1 MSTCQVT
8 RDLDTFKKGLS
19 LHGAKARRCLLT
31 TGHLLEVLQEVKASE
46 MRIKECC
53 QLQKIFLANDEVLA
67 KGSAWQ
73 LRVPDSDA
81 DTGTGAGPSA
91 IDISLSVRN
100 KKSTGW
106 GFLFLEVNWDYHI
119 RGVRFLWKES
129 SNPSHLR
136 GAIDNLQTAIQALA
150 KMNRTM
156 RQMAEACYEPMPPLP
171 EDYPSQLHVSDTWT
185 DEPVVVWLIPFWE
198 AGDEPQQSRSVRPRR
213 DTESESVTA
222 RLNRLTSSSSA
233 APAVAVWGQSG
244 GEWTSWSP
252 SSWSWWW

>member
-81 DTGTGAGPSA
+81 DTGFAAGPSA
-91 IDISLSVRN
+91 IDMSLSVRN

-106 GFLFLEVNWDYHI
+106 GFLFLEV
-119 RGVRFLWKES
+119 
-129 SNPSHLR
+129 
-136 GAIDNLQTAIQALA
+136 
-150 KMNRTM
+150 
-156 RQMAEACYEPMPPLP
+156 
-171 EDYPSQLHVSDTWT
+171 
-185 DEPVVVWLIPFWE
+185 
-198 AGDEPQQSRSVRPRR
+198 
-213 DTESESVTA
+213 TET
-222 RLNRLTSSSSA
+222 T
-233 APAVAVWGQSG
+233 
-244 GEWTSWSP
+244 T
-252 SSWSWWW
+252 

>member
-119 RGVRFLWKES
+119 KGVRFLWKET
-129 SNPSHLR
+129 SNPRYLR

-252 SSWSWWW
+252 SWSWWW

>member
-81 DTGTGAGPSA
+81 DTGFAAGPSA
-91 IDISLSVRN
+91 IDMSLSDR
-100 KKSTGW
+100 
-106 GFLFLEVNWDYHI
+106 F
-119 RGVRFLWKES
+119 GVPVPGGQLGLPHEGCSLLVEGIIQSQSPPR
-129 SNPSHLR
+129 SH
-136 GAIDNLQTAIQALA
+136 
-150 KMNRTM
+150 
-156 RQMAEACYEPMPPLP
+156 
-171 EDYPSQLHVSDTWT
+171 
-185 DEPVVVWLIPFWE
+185 
-198 AGDEPQQSRSVRPRR
+198 
-213 DTESESVTA
+213 
-222 RLNRLTSSSSA
+222 
-233 APAVAVWGQSG
+233 
-244 GEWTSWSP
+244 
-252 SSWSWWW
+252 

>member
-73 LRVPDSDA
+73 LRVPDSEA
-81 DTGTGAGPSA
+81 DTGAGLPRV
-91 IDISLSVRN
+91 IDLSLSVRN

-106 GFLFLEVNWDYHI
+106 GFLFLEVNWDYDI
-119 RGVRFLWKES
+119 KGVRFLWKES

-213 DTESESVTA
+213 DTEESVTA
-222 RLNRLTSSSSA
+222 MLASSSSA
-233 APAVAVWGQSG
+233 AAAVAVWGQSG
-244 GEWTSWSP
+244 GEWTSWS
-252 SSWSWWW
+252 SWSWW

>member
-8 RDLDTFKKGLS
+8 RDLDTFKKGLG

-46 MRIKECC
+46 TRIQECC
-53 QLQKIFLANDEVLA
+53 QQQRIFLTNDEVL
-67 KGSAWQ
+67 GSAWQ

-91 IDISLSVRN
+91 IDLSLSVRN

-106 GFLFLEVNWDYHI
+106 GFLFLEVNWDYHM

-136 GAIDNLQTAIQALA
+136 RAIDNLQTAIQALA
-150 KMNRTM
+150 KMNRAM

-185 DEPVVVWLIPFWE
+185 DEPVVVWLSPFWE
-198 AGDEPQQSRSVRPRR
+198 AGDEPQRSVRPRR
-213 DTESESVTA
+213 DTESEASVTD
-222 RLNRLTSSSSA
+222 RLTSSSSA

-244 GEWTSWSP
+244 GEWTMTSWSP
-252 SSWSWWW
+252 SSWSWW

>member
-119 RGVRFLWKES
+119 KGVRFLWKET
-129 SNPSHLR
+129 SNPSYLR

-252 SSWSWWW
+252 SWSWWW